1 MTDGQHGHPGHPGQP
16 GQPGH
21 PGQGAQS
28 DRKGLSPVAWIAIG
42 CAGILVLVGAATF
55 VGGIF
60 IFKKAKN
67 VVEEME
73 SNPVLATAKL
83 IAATN
88 PDVELVAAD
97 EETQTVIFLNSKTGE
112 EFTFNYQDIEE
123 GKFSFTSDEGTF
135 DVDASG
141 EEGRLTVTSDD
152 GTTILGSGVSLEN
165 FPDWLPMYPGT
176 SAEGT
181 FFTETPDGEM
191 GAYVVR
197 IGDGLKTVM
206 DYYVDELESAGLEI
220 AQRTTMP
227 TGTVLVASSPDNT
240 RTVTITGSV
249 EAGEVKMM
257 VNFTEKKE

>member
-1 MTDGQHGHPGHPGQP
+1 MTNGQHGHPGHPGQP
-16 GQPGH
+16 GQPG
-21 PGQGAQS
+21 QGAQS
-28 DRKGLSPVAWIAIG
+28 DGKGLSPVAWIAIG

-67 VVEEME
+67 VVEEMGD
-73 SNPVLATAKL
+73 NPVLATAKL

-123 GKFSFTSDEGTF
+123 GRFSFTSDEGTF

-141 EEGRLTVTSDD
+141 EEGRLTVTGDD

-165 FPDWLPMYPGT
+165 LPDWLPMYLGT

-197 IGDGLKTVM
+197 TGDGLETVM

-227 TGTVLVASSPDNT
+227 TGAVLVASSPDNT

>member
-1 MTDGQHGHPGHPGQP
+1 MTNGQHGHPRDPRR
-16 GQPGH
+16 
-21 PGQGAQS
+21 GAPS
-28 DRKGLSPVAWIAIG
+28 DRKGLSPLVWVAIG
-42 CAGILVLVGAATF
+42 CAGILVLVGVVTF
-55 VGGIF
+55 VGGIYV
-60 IFKKAKN
+60 FKKAKN

-73 SNPVLATAKL
+73 DNPVLATARL

-97 EETQTVIFLNSKTGE
+97 EEARTVIFLNSKTGE

-123 GKFSFTSDEGTF
+123 GKFSFTSDEGTY

-141 EEGRLTVTSDD
+141 EAGRLTITGDD
-152 GTTILGSGVSLEN
+152 GTAILGSSVGLEN
-165 FPDWLPMYPGT
+165 FPDWLPIYPGA

-197 IGDGLKTVM
+197 SDDGLEIVM
-206 DYYVDELESAGLEI
+206 DYYVAELEAVGLEI

-227 TGTVLVASSPDNT
+227 SGAVLIASSPDGT
-240 RTVTITGSV
+240 RSVSMTGAA
-249 EAGEVKMM
+249 EGGEVKMM

>member
-1 MTDGQHGHPGHPGQP
+1 MT
-16 GQPGH
+16 
-21 PGQGAQS
+21 QGQS

-42 CAGILVLVGAATF
+42 CAGILVLAGIATF

-67 VVEEME
+67 VVQEME
-73 SNPVLATAKL
+73 DNPVLATAKL

-97 EETQTVIFLNSKTGE
+97 EETQTVIFLNSETGE

-123 GKFSFTSDEGTF
+123 GKFSFTSEEGTLE
-135 DVDASG
+135 VDASE
-141 EEGRLTVTSDD
+141 EEGRLTVTDDD
-152 GTTILGSGVSLEN
+152 GSAILGSGVSLEK
-165 FPDWLPMYPGT
+165 FPGWLPTYPGMA
-176 SAEGT
+176 AEGT

-197 IGDGLKTVM
+197 TEDDLETAL
-206 DYYVDELESAGLEI
+206 DYYVAELESSGLEI
-220 AQRTTMP
+220 AQRTALPSGAILTARS
-227 TGTVLVASSPDNT
+227 TDDSRSVS
-240 RTVTITGSV
+240 ITGSV